1 MTTYEAISLMIT
13 FGMLI
18 VALLS
23 YIDKNKRK

>member
-13 FGMLI
+13 VGMLI

-23 YIDKNKRK
+23 YVDKNKRK

>member
-23 YIDKNKRK
+23 YVDKNKRK